1 MCTARTP
8 ICGACGYCA
17 SGAAPR
23 PSGTG
28 RAPGGPALRRRLAW
42 SWRPEG
48 GRCSIVLAFRRPVGD
63 CSAAR
68 CAARGAPR
76 YARVLWK
83 ASPRLPVRRGSPG
96 RSTKAATSH
105 RAAAQHGEA
114 RVASLAGAAFRNA
127 PRVPRGGGSAPQP
140 LPAAGAA
147 CGLGAVLRT
156 LLGAPRGW
164 LPPTCS
170 RGLQGLRL
178 DAWPR
183 FAVTKPTASVARSSA
198 RPIACT

>member
-1 MCTARTP
+1 MELRCLRHLRVRRCTKTKRHWT
-8 ICGACGYCA
+8 CA
-17 SGAAPR
+17 
-23 PSGTG
+23 
-28 RAPGGPALRRRLAW
+28 
-42 SWRPEG
+42 WRPGAKAPACLVFAARG
-48 GRCSIVLAFRRPVGD
+48 GRCSVFLAFRRPAGD

-76 YARVLWK
+76 YARVVPK

-96 RSTKAATSH
+96 RSAKAATSH
-105 RAAAQHGEA
+105 RAAAQHGGA
-114 RVASLAGAAFRNA
+114 RVASLAGAAFRND
-127 PRVPRGGGSAPQP
+127 PRVPRGGGFAPQP

-183 FAVTKPTASVARSSA
+183 FAVPQPTASLARSSA